1 MSFHTVFF
9 DLDATLYPE
18 SNGLWPAIRQRIDLY
33 MQQRLNIPPD
43 EIPALRHTLYI
54 RYGTTLKGLLAHYE
68 FDTLE
73 YLEFVHDLPLGDYLQ
88 PDAQLHAMLTSI
100 PARRWVLTNSDRHH
114 AQRVL
119 DHLGISDCF
128 DGVIDVWA
136 LEPYCKP
143 QPEAYQRAL
152 EIVGA
157 ARPQDCALLEDS
169 PGNLNAARQM
179 GFFTILVNE
188 RGEAEAGQRVIAD
201 IHELPL
207 AAPELWNHVE

>member
-18 SNGLWPAIRQRIDLY
+18 SNGLWLAIRQRIDLF
-33 MQQRLNIPPD
+33 MRQRLNIPAE
-43 EIPALRHTLYI
+43 EIAALRHEFYI
-54 RYGTTLKGLLAHYE
+54 HYGTTLKGLLAHYE
-68 FDTLE
+68 FDSKE
-73 YLEFVHDLPLGDYLQ
+73 YLDFVHDLPLEDYLR
-88 PDAQLHAMLTSI
+88 PDAELRAMLTSI
-100 PARRWVLTNSDRHH
+100 PARRWVLTNSDRRH
-114 AQRVL
+114 AQQVL
-119 DHLGISDCF
+119 DHLAIGDCF

-152 EIVGA
+152 EIVGV

-169 PGNLNAARQM
+169 PGNLKTAREM
-179 GFFTILVNE
+179 GFYTILVNE

-207 AAPELWNHVE
+207 AAPELWNNVR